1 MKINKSI
8 EEHYSFLKRSVAVNK
23 GKGSSAYYSKIRHPL
38 RFWSKAYPETT
49 GYLIPSLMRIQEQ
62 EDIDTSVEV
71 EQCMR
76 WLAEDVQFKDGGFP
90 SLYAGN
96 TRPSLFNSAQIALGF
111 HAYGSR
117 NSSYKVQEL
126 KLVNWLSK
134 QLEEGKKEIHYRGDF
149 IPSYYTRVVWPC
161 LLMSQKHEHVVL
173 QHLAEK
179 LLKTLLLRID
189 KDFFPLKS
197 GFQGDKAFTHTLA
210 YTVRGLMESAILLDD
225 SDLLQLCRNQIDA
238 QISSLKKHQLRFA
251 GSYMPSWE
259 GDFSFRCLTGEWQ
272 WVIIFLKASQ
282 LFKEQK
288 YFSLAEEL
296 IHRLDSTHFLY
307 PKGAVLGSKPL
318 WGAYM
323 PWKAP
328 NWAAKFA
335 LDALLLYKK
344 LDNDKG

>member
-225 SDLLQLCRNQIDA
+225 SDLLQLFRNQIDA

-251 GSYMPSWE
+251 GCYMPSWE

>member
-251 GSYMPSWE
+251 GCYMPSWE

-272 WVIIFLKASQ
+272 WVIIFLKAFQ

>member
-225 SDLLQLCRNQIDA
+225 SDLLQLFRNQIDA

-251 GSYMPSWE
+251 GCYMPSWE

-272 WVIIFLKASQ
+272 WVIIFLKAFQ